1 MPTLPKAGA
10 QLELD
15 TSAWDSAFK
24 GVMADAGKID
34 GLDPTVKV
42 NVDDTDIKTAVDLAA
57 NLDSSTS
64 MKVNVDDV
72 ELSNASDQ
80 IETLSTLTAIDLA
93 INIAGTAKGFF
104 DSLGRFSG
112 VGGILELDDALAT
125 IEARTGRMIPNAEKL
140 ISDLYTS
147 GWGES
152 RTQIADVITQAD
164 QLKIAQ
170 DDLASATETA
180 FQVAAVTGAD
190 VNQVLNTMDTMVK
203 SGITPSYQAAGDVIV
218 TGFQNGLNK
227 SDDLLDSLGEYA
239 TKLGTMEISAEGALA
254 ILNSGLDQGVLNT
267 DFLSDSI
274 REFGI
279 RLGEISTDENIAAA
293 FEQLDELSDIDLAAS
308 LDAYEAGELTGDQFM
323 QGIFDSIAQANEA
336 DPETAN
342 TLVVA
347 LFGTQAEDL
356 GAEIWG
362 NLSTDADAA
371 FGDIEGRAEE
381 AGNAASD
388 SLGVIADSF
397 LRNIEQ
403 MAVDLLSSDSLDL
416 DTKLDDLKKKI
427 QEATTTLASG
437 GSVGD
442 AIEIVFGIEG
452 VDTALSNIE
461 RVFGQ
466 FTIALL
472 EIVATIQDPTGLGD
486 ADKGTRAEIARLST
500 QQLPFDLKLANAD
513 ELDTIFNQAY
523 NRGVTLQDASD
534 SLTTALDELM
544 AEGDYEQLINLVDAI
559 ENSEGATPEAIAAF
573 QTKYIDP
580 LSQVFDD
587 AIANGDFDLAKKISD
602 AQNDPTAYT
611 DAIKGEFG
619 FDAAAFD
626 ASVASFN
633 TGMETAIAA
642 ENPTAD
648 MLWASLWEVPEE
660 VTTSISNFETTTD
673 QAMTNAALVTSLA
686 SDEMILLLQAMED
699 GFISAEEAVALADA
713 GIETSITGNTITASF
728 DAMSTSA
735 TENSLA
741 TVAAF
746 QKVLATVSSVDASMS
761 AFFNGVMAKVSA
773 VNSAIEGIGT
783 VPSTGGGGGS
793 TTVNNVNV
801 NNTVNTQS
809 PAQAAQAGYQM
820 GAIVRGMD

>member
-140 ISDLYTS
+140 ITDLYIN
-147 GWGES
+147 GWGAS
-152 RTQIADVITQAD
+152 RTEIAGVVAQAA
-164 QLKIAQ
+164 QLGLEG
-170 DDLASATETA
+170 DDLAAAVEATFQVVAVTGGDATETLSKLDT
-180 FQVAAVTGAD
+180 AAKANGTSFTEMAD
-190 VNQVLNTMDTMVK
+190 LF
-203 SGITPSYQAAGDVIV
+203 V
-218 TGFQNGLNK
+218 TGFQNGGDRA
-227 SDDLLDSLGEYA
+227 DDLLDTLNEY
-239 TKLGTMEISAEGALA
+239 GTTFSNFRLSAEGTLA
-254 ILNSGLDQGVLNT
+254 VLDSGLENGVYNA
-267 DFLSDSI
+267 DVIADSV
-274 REFGI
+274 RELGI
-279 RLGEISTDENIAAA
+279 RLASIGTDENVTAA
-293 FEQLDELSDIDLAAS
+293 FEELDSLSDIDLS
-308 LDAYEAGELTGDQFM
+308 KLLEGYEAGTVTGDEM
-323 QGIFDSIAQANEA
+323 LQGIIDALSDVEEVDASKA
-336 DPETAN
+336 T
-342 TLVVA
+342 TLGAAVV
-347 LFGTQAEDL
+347 GTQLEDM
-356 GAEIWG
+356 GISVFTK
-362 NLSTDADAA
+362 LSTDADAA

-611 DAIKGEFG
+611 DALKGEFG

-626 ASVASFN
+626 ASVANFN
-633 TGMETAIAA
+633 MGMETAIAA

-660 VTTSISNFETTTD
+660 VTTSITDFETTTD